1 MRKVFIVGI
10 LVILLASSVQA
21 SSGVLPA
28 FNPSI
33 DSQHYL
39 NFNSYSLGSYPSNL
53 SWANFSNVSKNIDTR
68 ISIENSIYGRGL
80 TISTFA
86 YRNLSDSYLR
96 IGLGLFPEF
105 TLKMTFTWNENNSLS
120 QTGQELLFQDS
131 TGNLLDYKFGS
142 NYNNSLYLGSNDTQ
156 SLGPEPQPSG
166 LYTLQLSGSELNSN
180 IYAGIASGFNQ
191 TSHMPVVFKNSYS
204 STAGNYSLLIGGG
217 FSNLTIYSIYLCSNV
232 SGFDPLISGSNIN
245 YRESNIS
252 SVYFPGINPGL
263 FAKPLVDWKD
273 NSIIYTLMNTG
284 GEVYSYN
291 FYNNSNSTLFRL
303 GSSQFLIST
312 AGTDWNGYFLI
323 GNATGSVIYIYNYTT
338 GSTSKY
344 RLNIDPGQESRIYP
358 AESQVFIQSENGSVY
373 DYNTGMKELVAN
385 LSFKTGT
392 YTVQSWATGASFE
405 TEIFNNSTGLLSAEE
420 LNSNG
425 TFKNIF
431 KVNLSEV
438 DLSPS
443 FTHGDLS
450 SLGSSYCLFPNHTLE
465 TFYGLSGEVFT
476 PYIIGSNF
484 SIADWSHNYT
494 FLQNKSGIYLLENGY
509 INLTS
514 VNADSQFLA
523 FNPNLTEGLS
533 INNATITLYSINNE
547 TYSHDNISIDIS
559 VPDVIRG
566 NISLGYSV
574 HSKVSY
580 TVSATLGNTSLPHSN
595 NTVDIN
601 TIMFGNGTYTFS
613 ITASNIAGYF
623 ATFTK
628 SVSIDNYL
636 PVVASDPANGSL
648 LLSGS
653 QIGFEISNIT
663 GIIHITVQEPG
674 NFTLD
679 YSGYNFNVS
688 TPSES
693 GFFNITV
700 ELVDR
705 FGLSYN
711 FTFSYMIDAPN
722 LSGYSTN
729 IAPGSYLRSGNLNL
743 SWMQVSFAS
752 TYNVTLTSGDLKSNI
767 VTRENFTRLDLSS
780 GQYALYLNATTSSG
794 NTKELLEETFYVQDF
809 NPSLAV
815 NRTAGN
821 YFSFFGDS
829 PNNSLCIEAS
839 TNVTSRLWVNTTGPQ
854 GSETLYNGNGTYL
867 NFTIS
872 RSSAI
877 SRIDGLY
884 NFSVVA
890 MERSGRVSSRNFTI
904 SINNSIPHLLTINT
918 TLYYNTSNAELP
930 IVFESNTSYWYSAVG
945 ANQSNISL
953 SQPFLRIQN
962 LSTEIILN
970 ARDLWGNY
978 NETPLRI
985 IYSER
990 NPSIL
995 LNATPLR
1002 LLWSRNLTITY
1013 RIADPVQLSTVEL
1026 LVNNV
1031 TVHLGNASSGMV
1043 NYKVNQDGTFNLTI
1057 EAMDLC
1063 GNSNIS
1069 MKMAVKSFYYPHIT
1083 AFVPEVSIL
1092 MGFAHFNS
1100 GLTGKDLE
1108 TVNITWSEN
1117 GKEIGSGSSFWALVM
1132 PGSHMYVLTLH
1143 YHSTTIYREKRIF
1156 TLGFAP
1162 ELAASLAIIGAFLYR
1177 KYSGSTDVSLSRE
1190 IVLENLGM
1198 KRKEIYRTARKA
1210 GVRIGTLTDTI
1221 AAMQKADEVL
1231 LLRDPD
1237 GVVYLMDPKAANE

>member
-1 MRKVFIVGI
+1 MRRVFIVGI
-10 LVILLASSVQA
+10 LVILLASSVQV

-28 FNPSI
+28 LNPSI

-53 SWANFSNVSKNIDTR
+53 SWVNFSNVSKNIDTR

-80 TISTFA
+80 TISNFA

-96 IGLGLFPEF
+96 IGLGLFPDF

-120 QTGQELLFQDS
+120 QTGQKLFFQDS
-131 TGNLLDYKFGS
+131 TGNLMYYKFGS
-142 NYNNSLYLGSNDTQ
+142 NYNNSLYLGSNNTQ
-156 SLGPEPQPSG
+156 LLGPEPQPFG

-180 IYAGIASGFNQ
+180 IYAGMASGFNQ
-191 TSHMPVVFKNSYS
+191 TSHMPVVFKDSYS

-217 FSNLTIYSIYLCSNV
+217 FANLTVYSIYLCSNV
-232 SGFDPLISGSNIN
+232 SGFNQLKSGNNIN
-245 YRESNIS
+245 YRENNIS
-252 SVYFPGINPGL
+252 SVYFSGINPGM

-273 NSIIYTLMNTG
+273 NSIIYALKSTG
-284 GEVYSYN
+284 GDVYSYN
-291 FYNNSNSTLFRL
+291 FYNNSNSTLFEL

-312 AGTDWNGYFLI
+312 AGTAFNGYFLI
-323 GNATGSVIYIYNYTT
+323 GNGTGSIIYIYNYTT

-344 RLNIDPGQESRIYP
+344 KLNFDPGQESRIYS
-358 AESQVFIQSENGSVY
+358 AGKQVFIQSENGSVY
-373 DYNTGMKELVAN
+373 DYNTGTKELVAN
-385 LSFKTGT
+385 LSFNKYT
-392 YTVQSWATGASFE
+392 YPVQSWATGTSFE
-405 TEIFNNSTGLLSAEE
+405 TDIYNNSTGMLSTEE
-420 LNSNG
+420 LSSNG
-425 TFKNIF
+425 TFKNVSN
-431 KVNLSEV
+431 VNLSEV

-450 SLGSSYCLFPNHTLE
+450 SLGSSFCLFSNDTFE
-465 TFYGLSGEVFT
+465 TFYGLSGGVVT

-484 SIADWSHNYT
+484 SIADWSYKYT
-494 FLQNKSGIYLLENGY
+494 FLQNKSGIYLLENGF

-514 VNADSQFLA
+514 VNTDSQFLA

-533 INNATITLYSINNE
+533 ISNATITLYSVNNE
-547 TYSHDNISIDIS
+547 TFSHDNISIDIS

-566 NISLGYSV
+566 NISLNYRVQSR
-574 HSKVSY
+574 VSY
-580 TVSATLGNTSLPHSN
+580 TVSVTLGNTSLPHSN
-595 NTVDIN
+595 NTLGIN
-601 TIMFGNGTYTFS
+601 TVMFGNGTYTFS

-623 ATFTK
+623 AAFTK
-628 SVSIDNYL
+628 PVAIDNYR
-636 PVVASDPANGSL
+636 PFVASDPANNSL

-653 QIGFEISNIT
+653 QIGFEISKIT
-663 GIIHITVQEPG
+663 GIVHTTVQEPG
-674 NFTLD
+674 NFTLE
-679 YSGYNFNVS
+679 YSGYTFNVS

-711 FTFSYMIDAPN
+711 FTFSYMIDVPN

-729 IAPGSYLRSGNLNL
+729 IVPGSYLRDGDLNL

-752 TYNVTLTSGDLKSNI
+752 TYNVTLTSGNFKSSI
-767 VTRENFTRLDLSS
+767 VTIGNFTRLELSS
-780 GQYALYLNATTSSG
+780 GHYTLFLNATTSSG
-794 NTKELLEETFYVQDF
+794 NTKELVEETFSVQDF
-809 NPSLAV
+809 NPSLTV
-815 NRTAGN
+815 NRTVGN
-821 YFSFFGDS
+821 YFSFLGDS
-829 PNNSLCIEAS
+829 PNNSLCIKAS
-839 TNVTSRLWVNTTGPQ
+839 TNVSSRLWVNTTGPQ

-904 SINNSIPHLLTINT
+904 SINNSIPHLLPINT

-930 IVFESNTSYWYSAVG
+930 IVFESNTSYWYSALG
-945 ANQSNISL
+945 ANQSNISI
-953 SQPFLRIQN
+953 SQPFLKLQN
-962 LSTEIILN
+962 LSTEITLN

-978 NETPLRI
+978 NESPLRI

-995 LNATPLR
+995 FNATPLR

-1013 RIADPVQLSTVEL
+1013 RIADPVPLSAVKL

-1031 TVHLGNASSGMV
+1031 TVHLGNASSGIV
-1043 NYKVNQDGTFNLTI
+1043 NYKVNQDGPFNLTI

-1069 MKMAVKSFYYPHIT
+1069 MTLAAKSSYYPHIT
-1083 AFVPEVSIL
+1083 AFVPEVSIFL
-1092 MGFAHFNS
+1092 GFAHFNS
-1100 GLTGKDLE
+1100 RLTGKDLE

-1117 GKEIGSGSSFWALVM
+1117 GKEIGSGNSFWALVL
-1132 PGSHMYVLTLH
+1132 PGSHMYVVTLH

-1162 ELAASLAIIGAFLYR
+1162 ELAASLAVIVALLYR
-1177 KYSGSTDVSLSRE
+1177 KYSGITDDVLSRE

-1198 KRKEIYRTARKA
+1198 KRKEIYRMARKA

-1237 GVVYLMDPKAANE
+1237 GVVYLMDPKAANK

>member
-1 MRKVFIVGI
+1 MRRVFIVGI
-10 LVILLASSVQA
+10 LVILLGSSVQA
-21 SSGVLPA
+21 SSGMLPA

-53 SWANFSNVSKNIDTR
+53 SWVNFSNVSKNIDTR
-68 ISIENSIYGRGL
+68 ISIENSVYGRGL

-86 YRNLSDSYLR
+86 YRNLSASYLR
-96 IGLGLFPEF
+96 IGLGLFPDF

-120 QTGQELLFQDS
+120 QTGQRLLFQDS

-142 NYNNSLYLGSNDTQ
+142 NYNNSLYLGTNTTE
-156 SLGPEPQPSG
+156 SLGPEPNPFG

-180 IYAGIASGFNQ
+180 IYAGMASGFNQ
-191 TSHMPVVFKNSYS
+191 TSRMPVVFKNSYS

-217 FSNLTIYSIYLCSNV
+217 FSNLTVYSIYLGSSV
-232 SGFDPLISGSNIN
+232 SDLNPLKSGSNIDYKEN
-245 YRESNIS
+245 NIS

-273 NSIIYTLMNTG
+273 NSIIYASKSTG
-284 GEVYSYN
+284 GYVYSYN
-291 FYNNSNSTLFRL
+291 FYNNSNSTLFTL
-303 GSSQFLIST
+303 GSSQFLISS
-312 AGTDWNGYFLI
+312 AGTACNGYFLI
-323 GNATGSVIYIYNYTT
+323 GNGTGSVIFIYNYTT
-338 GSTSKY
+338 GSISKY
-344 RLNIDPGQESRIYP
+344 KLNIDPGKESSIYP
-358 AESQVFIQSENGSVY
+358 ADSQVFIQSKNGSVY
-373 DYNTGMKELVAN
+373 VYNTGMKELVGY
-385 LSFKTGT
+385 LSFSKYT
-392 YTVQSWATGASFE
+392 YPVQSWATGASFE
-405 TEIFNNSTGLLSAEE
+405 TEIYNNRTGMLSTEE

-425 TFKNIF
+425 TFRNIS

-443 FTHGDLS
+443 FTHGDAS
-450 SLGSSYCLFPNHTLE
+450 SLGSSFCLFPNDTIE
-465 TFYGLSGEVFT
+465 TFYGLSGEVVT

-484 SIADWSHNYT
+484 SIADWSYNYT
-494 FLQNKSGIYLLENGY
+494 FLQNKSGIYLLENGS

-514 VNADSQFLA
+514 VNTDSQFLV
-523 FNPNLTEGLS
+523 FNPNLTKGLS
-533 INNATITLYSINNE
+533 INNATITLYSVNNE

-566 NISLGYSV
+566 NISLNYSV
-574 HSKVSY
+574 QSTVSY

-595 NTVDIN
+595 DTVAINTVV
-601 TIMFGNGTYTFS
+601 FGNGTYTFS

-623 ATFTK
+623 AAFTK
-628 SVSIDNYL
+628 SVSIDNYR
-636 PVVASDPANGSL
+636 PVVASDPANNSL

-653 QIGFEISNIT
+653 QIGFEISDIT
-663 GIIHITVQEPG
+663 GIVHTTVQEPG
-674 NFTLD
+674 NFTLE
-679 YSGYNFNVS
+679 YSGYTFNVS

-705 FGLSYN
+705 FGLSYKY
-711 FTFSYMIDAPN
+711 TFSYMIDVPN

-729 IAPGSYLRSGNLNL
+729 IVPGSYLRNGNLNL

-752 TYNVTLTSGDLKSNI
+752 TYNITLTSGNLKSSI
-767 VTRENFTRLDLSS
+767 ETSGNFTRLELSS
-780 GQYALYLNATTSSG
+780 GHYTLFLNATTSSG
-794 NTKELLEETFYVQDF
+794 NTKELVEETFSVQGF
-809 NPSLAV
+809 NPSLIV
-815 NRTAGN
+815 NRTDGS

-829 PNNSLCIEAS
+829 PNNSLCINAS

-854 GSETLYNGNGTYL
+854 GSEILYNGNGTYL

-872 RSSAI
+872 RSSEI

-904 SINNSIPHLLTINT
+904 SINNSIPHLLPINT

-930 IVFESNTSYWYSAVG
+930 IVFESNTSYWYSVLG

-953 SQPFLRIQN
+953 SQPFIRLQN

-978 NETPLRI
+978 NETPLRFV
-985 IYSER
+985 YSER
-990 NPSIL
+990 VPTIL
-995 LNATPLR
+995 FNATPLR
-1002 LLWSRNLTITY
+1002 LLWSRNLTVTY
-1013 RIADPVQLSTVEL
+1013 RIADPVPLSTVKL
-1026 LVNNV
+1026 LVNNA

-1043 NYKVNQDGTFNLTI
+1043 NYKVNQDGTFNLTV

-1069 MKMAVKSFYYPHIT
+1069 VTLAAKSFYYPHIT

-1092 MGFAHFNS
+1092 LGFAHFNS
-1100 GLTGKDLE
+1100 GLAGKDLE

-1117 GKEIGSGSSFWALVM
+1117 GKEIGSGNSFWALVM
-1132 PGSHMYVLTLH
+1132 PGSHTYVLALH

-1162 ELAASLAIIGAFLYR
+1162 ELAASLAVIVALLYR
-1177 KYSGSTDVSLSRE
+1177 KYSGSTDASLSRE

-1198 KRKEIYRTARKA
+1198 KRKEIYKMARKA

-1231 LLRDPD
+1231 LLKDPD
-1237 GVVYLMDPKAANE
+1237 GVVYLMDPKAAKE